1 MNKKILM
8 AILALVMLATFIGT
22 AKAQIEA
29 QIEVKDFYGNNIDG
43 ETVLPDTV
51 AYVNGTYKDLKGDA
65 PASALMQV
73 YYDDDL
79 TSDPGW
85 QYKEELFSGTINDGE
100 SITRTYNMTE
110 LGYYQFRWRC
120 TKESGTSEM
129 SILCIGEVGLGL
141 AQVFVIPEPGTLAG
155 LITALSA
162 FGLLA
167 VKRIRTK

>member
-1 MNKKILM
+1 MSKKILI
-8 AILALVMLATFIGT
+8 AILALVMFAAIIGI
-22 AKAQIEA
+22 AKAQLEV
-29 QIEVKDFYGNNIDG
+29 QIEVKDSNGNSIDG
-43 ETVLPDTV
+43 ETVFPNTI

-79 TSDPGW
+79 STPDW
-85 QYKEELFSGTINDGE
+85 QLRKTLFNGTVNDGQ
-100 SITRTYNMTE
+100 SIERNYTMTE

-120 TKESGTSEM
+120 TKEKGISEI
-129 SILCIGEVGLGL
+129 SILCIEEVGIKLGL
-141 AQVFVIPEPGTLAG
+141 VTVIPEPGTLAG

>member
-1 MNKKILM
+1 MNKKILIT
-8 AILALVMLATFIGT
+8 ILALIMFAAIIGI
-22 AKAQIEA
+22 AKAQLEV
-29 QIEVKDFYGNNIDG
+29 QIEVKDSNGNSIDG
-43 ETVLPDTV
+43 ETVFPNTV

-79 TSDPGW
+79 STPDW
-85 QYKEELFSGTINDGE
+85 KLKETLFNDTVKNGQNIE
-100 SITRTYNMTE
+100 RNYTMTE

-120 TKESGTSEM
+120 TKESGASEL
-129 SILCIGEVGLGL
+129 SILCVGEVGFKSALVH
-141 AQVFVIPEPGTLAG
+141 AVPEPGTLAG